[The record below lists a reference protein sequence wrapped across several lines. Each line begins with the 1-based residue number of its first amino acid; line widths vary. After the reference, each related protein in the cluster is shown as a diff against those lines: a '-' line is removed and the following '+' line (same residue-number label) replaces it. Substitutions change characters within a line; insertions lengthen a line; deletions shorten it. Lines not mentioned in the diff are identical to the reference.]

1 MKHSLTIEIDEETH
15 SIKITHNNEVYHLQS
30 LALFGGSA
38 VDQEIFIKIFGSSS
52 DAAWSYAQ
60 GFKIAHASEGGK
72 ALENFY
78 KQCSAHICMAIDPT
92 AFRNEVSADALINKW
107 ECDDQSKWF
116 GMDSEDVLY
125 DKQISEE
132 NKKWN

>member
-15 SIKITHNNEVYHLQS
+15 TITVTQDGKVYHLQS
-30 LALFGGSA
+30 LALFGGDA
-38 VDQEIFIKIFGSSS
+38 VHQEIFIKLFGSSA

-60 GFKIAHASEGGK
+60 GFRIAHADEGGK

-78 KQCSAHICMAIDPT
+78 KQCSAHICMAIDPA
-92 AFRNEVSADALINKW
+92 AFHNEISADALVNRW
-107 ECDDQSKWF
+107 ESKDQSKWF
-116 GMDSEDVLY
+116 GMDSEDVLI
-125 DKQISEE
+125 DKQISED